1 MRCPYCHHLETQ
13 VIDSRLINDSH
24 SVRRRRRCMAC
35 DRRFNT
41 YETAE
46 IRMPQVIKSSGERV
60 PFDENKLRT
69 SMMRALHK
77 RPINQDHVEEAI
89 LAIKQTI
96 QQPGG
101 RDIPSQKVG
110 ELVMGQLSQMDEVA
124 FVRFASVYHSFNDVS
139 EFTQTIARLTQP
151 KSNLAD

>member
-1 MRCPYCHHLETQ
+1 MSCGA
-13 VIDSRLINDSH
+13 N
-24 SVRRRRRCMAC
+24 
-35 DRRFNT
+35 
-41 YETAE
+41 
-46 IRMPQVIKSSGERV
+46 V

-69 SMMRALHK
+69 SMLRALHK

-96 QQPGG
+96 QQHGE

-110 ELVMGQLSQMDEVA
+110 ELVMNQLSQMDEVA
-124 FVRFASVYHSFNDVS
+124 FVRFASVYHSFNDAS

-151 KSNLAD
+151 KSNHAD